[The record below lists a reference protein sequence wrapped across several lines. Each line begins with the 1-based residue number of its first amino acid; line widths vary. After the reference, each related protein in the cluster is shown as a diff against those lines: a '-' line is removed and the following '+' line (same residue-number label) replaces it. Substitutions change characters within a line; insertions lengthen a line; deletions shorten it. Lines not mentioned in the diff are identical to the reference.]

1 MIIIRKDKKMGL
13 DNGIILRCKN
23 KIDLNKLPWFVDI
36 ELEDYEFDTRKKQ
49 TNNYEIT
56 YFRKCWGIRGE
67 ICRLL
72 HSPEDGG
79 YSAVDSEDIPAIIR
93 ILEKYSE
100 KNYWNEN
107 AESIW
112 EFEDQIYN
120 IRQTIKN
127 LLWLKTYLEENKDN
141 VSECV
146 WYDSY

>member
-1 MIIIRKDKKMGL
+1 MGL

-23 KIDLNKLPWFVDI
+23 EIDLNKLPWFVDI

-100 KNYWNEN
+100 KNYWDEN
-107 AESIW
+107 ADSIW
-112 EFEDQIYN
+112 EFEEQIYN

-127 LLWLKTYLEENKDN
+127 LLWLKMYLEENKDN